1 MNLSLPFIR
10 RPVATTLLTA
20 GLLVAGLL
28 AWFLL
33 PIAPLPKVDF
43 PTIQVSA
50 SLPGASPETMAATVA
65 TPLERALGGIAGV
78 TEMTSVS
85 TQGSTR
91 VTLQFDLDRAID
103 GAARDVQAAINAS
116 RALLPANLPNNPT
129 YRKVNPAEGPVM
141 VLALTSATLGRAAL
155 YDAASTVLAQRLA
168 QVDGIGQVSIG
179 GGALPAVRIE
189 VDPHRLAASGLSL
202 EEVRTAMLAASVE
215 RPKGVV
221 ERDGRAWQVGAN
233 DRAERA
239 ADFAPIV
246 LRWQA
251 GAALRLRDVAE
262 VVDSVQDVRNH
273 GLADGK
279 PAVLLVLS
287 KSPGANV
294 VEAVDRVRALL
305 PALRSSIPEAI
316 DLSVVID
323 RTPTIRAS
331 IREVRHALGL
341 AVALV
346 IGVVFV
352 FLRSWR
358 AALMPTVAVPAALAG
373 TFALMWA
380 AGFSINNLSLMA
392 MTVAAGFVVDDA
404 IVVVE
409 NIVRHLERGETLWR
423 AVTRGS
429 GEIAFTVLAI
439 SVALVAAFIPILFM
453 GGIVGR
459 LFREFALVLTA
470 AIVVSMIVSL
480 TTTPMMAWLLLRA
493 PRRAPNRAGML
504 ARAVRAVGRTANR
517 GYRRSLRWTLRHQ
530 PLALLAL
537 LAVIG
542 VATTLY
548 VEIPKGYFP
557 QQDTGRMVGIL
568 RADQSNSFQAMRAK
582 LDSAM
587 EIVRGDPAIDTM
599 TGFTGGAQRNT
610 ATMFISLKPRAE
622 RDVSV
627 DQVIA
632 RLRRRMAGLAGATLF
647 LVPVQDVRIGARQ
660 SNAQYQFTLQT
671 DSLEELRQWEPRLRR
686 AMMASPMLADVNS
699 DQQDRGL
706 QTVLE
711 IDRDAA
717 ARLGISVRSI
727 DVTLNNAFG
736 QRQVGIIYN
745 PLNQYRVVLELSSEH
760 LQAPDA
766 LQRLMVKSTT
776 GAEVPL
782 SAVAR
787 PVPGLATLAVNHQ
800 SGAPSATIS
809 FNLPEGVA
817 LSQATEAVAQAMSE
831 LRIPPT
837 VRTGFQGTAA
847 AFQASLQTM
856 PLLILAAVLTIY
868 VVLGVLYESLLHP
881 LTILS
886 TLPSAGIGALLA
898 LRWSDTP
905 FTLIAMI
912 GLILLIG
919 IVMKNAIMLID
930 FAIVRQRAGAGAGA
944 AIYRACRVR
953 ARPILMTTMAALF
966 GVLPLAWPALFGG
979 AEGAELRQPLGIAVV
994 GGLVVSQWLTLY
1006 TTPVVFLALERLRR
1020 RRRVPAPHRALPAP
1034 DMS

>member
-660 SNAQYQFTLQT
+660 SNAQYQFTPEW
-671 DSLEELRQWEPRLRR
+671 S
-686 AMMASPMLADVNS
+686 
-699 DQQDRGL
+699 
-706 QTVLE
+706 
-711 IDRDAA
+711 
-717 ARLGISVRSI
+717 
-727 DVTLNNAFG
+727 
-736 QRQVGIIYN
+736 
-745 PLNQYRVVLELSSEH
+745 
-760 LQAPDA
+760 LQARIA
-766 LQRLMVKSTT
+766 NLGNVRYETAY
-776 GAEVPL
+776 G
-782 SAVAR
+782 
-787 PVPGLATLAVNHQ
+787 
-800 SGAPSATIS
+800 
-809 FNLPEGVA
+809 FNQLG
-817 LSQATEAVAQAMSE
+817 
-831 LRIPPT
+831 R
-837 VRTGFQGTAA
+837 AA
-847 AFQASLQTM
+847 
-856 PLLILAAVLTIY
+856 Y
-868 VVLGVLYESLLHP
+868 
-881 LTILS
+881 
-886 TLPSAGIGALLA
+886 
-898 LRWSDTP
+898 
-905 FTLIAMI
+905 
-912 GLILLIG
+912 
-919 IVMKNAIMLID
+919 
-930 FAIVRQRAGAGAGA
+930 
-944 AIYRACRVR
+944 
-953 ARPILMTTMAALF
+953 
-966 GVLPLAWPALFGG
+966 
-979 AEGAELRQPLGIAVV
+979 
-994 GGLVVSQWLTLY
+994 LTLKW
-1006 TTPVVFLALERLRR
+1006 AMR
-1020 RRRVPAPHRALPAP
+1020 
-1034 DMS
+1034 